1 MACRITRLA
10 VVFALVSAV
19 PAAGQQAGAV
29 ELGAFAR
36 YTNFD
41 NSLAMANT
49 FGAGGRVSVALRP
62 RFAFELDLSRT
73 RASTDRTGSSVTYTP
88 LHARV
93 TGALPAGERM
103 DVLVGGG
110 YVRNSYGGA
119 FEASD
124 DGVSAI
130 LGLRYHASNRV
141 WMRLGV
147 DLDLMFHP
155 SSTSPFSFYNGNWSL
170 QLGAGARLTGGRLIG
185 DRSASLGRTRVRAP

>member
-1 MACRITRLA
+1 MASRITWLA
-10 VVFALVSAV
+10 VVFALVSAA
-19 PAAGQQAGAV
+19 PAAGQRAGAV

-36 YTNFD
+36 YTDFD

-62 RFAFELDLSRT
+62 RFGFELDLSRT
-73 RASTDRTGSSVTYTP
+73 SASTDRTGGGSVTYTP

-93 TGALPAGERM
+93 IGALPAGERM
-103 DVLVGGG
+103 EVLVGGG

-124 DGVSAI
+124 DGLSAI

-147 DLDLMFHP
+147 DLDLMFHL
-155 SSTSPFSFYNGNWSL
+155 SSTSPFTFYNGNWSL
-170 QLGAGARLTGGRLIG
+170 QLGAGARLTGGG
-185 DRSASLGRTRVRAP
+185 S